1 MPEVTIVAS
10 WREATARSVALT
22 RAKSS
27 MLSSLERYLSA
38 MSMTIR
44 PRSLS

>member
-10 WREATARSVALT
+10 WREATARSLAFT
-22 RAKSS
+22 RANSS
-27 MLSSLERYLSA
+27 RFSSLERYLWA
-38 MSMTIR
+38 MSMTTR